1 MARHKLKILAAGVCL
16 ALCTSSY
23 AVTIKFAPK
32 DKLEKVEIALD
43 ELSPAASGVDI
54 DKAKGDWFLDDR
66 YTLREN
72 IDMWA
77 EIAQIQ
83 TGNQVRVIW
92 EAEGPG
98 LFQLPFYFTGTWDEA
113 FLKLGEAAQ
122 TSNWPLKIEINTTMN
137 SVVVKQLVR

>member
-1 MARHKLKILAAGVCL
+1 MARRKLKFLAAGVCL
-16 ALCTSSY
+16 ALCAESY

-32 DKLEKVEIALD
+32 DKLERVDVDLS
-43 ELSPAASGVDI
+43 ELTPSSDGVTI
-54 DKAKGDWFLDDR
+54 DKAKGEWYLDDR

-77 EIAQIQ
+77 EIAQMQ

-98 LFQLPFYFTGTWDEA
+98 LFQLPFYFSGTWDEA
-113 FLKLGEAAQ
+113 FMKLGEAAQ
-122 TSNWPLKIEINTTMN
+122 SSNWPLKIEINTTMN